1 MTDAQRVIYPN
12 DSAPAAA
19 NFCALAVMTK
29 APRAG
34 QVKTRLTPPLTPEE
48 AARLNVCFL
57 RDISAA
63 IIKAGHNAR
72 GIGCYTPVGSEEG
85 YRDILPAE
93 FQLIAQRKGDFGQ
106 RLAGAIEDLLAVGFG
121 SVCLINSDSPT
132 APAAVFAE
140 ATRLLS
146 SPNERV
152 VLGPSDDGGYY
163 LIGMKKLQ
171 PRLFER
177 IDWSSDRV
185 LSQTLERAAEIGLD
199 VRLLPACYDVDDR
212 TTLHRLCDDLLGPND
227 YRGPEIAPA
236 TREFL
241 REIVAR
247 EGRQRIWPAASAL
260 PAR

>member
-1 MTDAQRVIYPN
+1 MIAASRLIYPN
-12 DSAPAAA
+12 DFSPASA
-19 NFCALAVMTK
+19 NLCALAVMTK

-48 AARLNVCFL
+48 AAGLNVCFL
-57 RDISAA
+57 RDIFAA
-63 IIKAGHNAR
+63 ISKAGHNAR
-72 GIGCYTPVGSEEG
+72 GIGCYTPVGSEEA
-85 YRDILPAE
+85 YHDIVPAE
-93 FQLIAQRKGDFGQ
+93 FQLIAQRNGDFGE
-106 RLAGAIEDLLAVGFG
+106 RLAGAIEDLLAVSFG

-132 APAAVFAE
+132 APAVVFAE
-140 ATRLLS
+140 AVRLLS
-146 SPNERV
+146 LPNEHIV
-152 VLGPSDDGGYY
+152 IGPSDDGGYY
-163 LIGMKKLQ
+163 LIGMKKLH

-177 IDWSSDRV
+177 IDWSTDRV
-185 LSQTLERAAEIGLD
+185 LSQTLERVAEIGLD
-199 VRLLPACYDVDDR
+199 VRFLPACYDVDDR

-227 YRGPEIAPA
+227 SRDPEIAPA

>member
-1 MTDAQRVIYPN
+1 MIAARRLIYPN
-12 DSAPAAA
+12 DSAFTSA
-19 NFCALAVMTK
+19 NLCALAVMTK
-29 APRAG
+29 APHAG
-34 QVKTRLTPPLTPEE
+34 QVKTRLTPPLTSEE
-48 AARLNVCFL
+48 AAGLNACFL
-57 RDISAA
+57 RDIAAA
-63 IIKAGHNAR
+63 ISKAGNGAR
-72 GIGCYTPVGSEEG
+72 GIGCYTPVGSEEA
-85 YRDILPAE
+85 YHNILPAG
-93 FQLIAQRKGDFGQ
+93 FQLIAQRNGDFSQ

-140 ATRLLS
+140 AARVLS
-146 SPNERV
+146 SPNEQV

-171 PRLFER
+171 SRLFEG
-177 IDWSSDRV
+177 IDWSTDRV

-227 YRGPEIAPA
+227 YPGQEIAPA

-241 REIVAR
+241 HEIVAR
-247 EGRQRIWPAASAL
+247 EGRQRIWPAAPAL

>member
-1 MTDAQRVIYPN
+1 MIAASRLIHPN
-12 DSAPAAA
+12 DSAPASA
-19 NFCALAVMTK
+19 NLCALAVMTK

-48 AARLNVCFL
+48 AAWLNVCFL

-63 IIKAGHNAR
+63 ISKAGNNAR
-72 GIGCYTPVGSEEG
+72 GIGCYTPMGSEEA
-85 YRDILPAE
+85 YHDILPAK
-93 FQLIAQRKGDFGQ
+93 FQLIAQRNGVFGQ

-132 APAAVFAE
+132 VSAAVFAE
-140 ATRLLS
+140 AARLLS
-146 SPNERV
+146 SPNDQV

-171 PRLFER
+171 PRLFEG
-177 IDWSSDRV
+177 IDWSTDRV
-185 LSQTLERAAEIGLD
+185 LSQTLERVAEIGLD
-199 VRLLPACYDVDDR
+199 VRLLPAGYDVDDR
-212 TTLHRLCDDLLGPND
+212 MTLHRLCDDLLGPND
-227 YRGPEIAPA
+227 SRDPKIAPA
-236 TREFL
+236 TRKFL

-247 EGRQRIWPAASAL
+247 EGRQRIWPTASAL